1 MRKLDIQKEK
11 IIIASDHGGFRLK
24 EKIRSFLEKKGYQV
38 KDAGCFNRESCDY
51 PMYAYA
57 AAKEVSLRNFS
68 KGILIC
74 KSGIGNS
81 IVANK
86 LPRVR
91 AALCYNL
98 KAAKLSR
105 KHNDANVLVL
115 GDLFVKEAMA
125 KRIVGL
131 WLKTEFEGGRHL
143 RRVEQI
149 RDIEDKTNE
158 LFKKNRPANI

>member
-1 MRKLDIQKEK
+1 MPGNYKKKTQAVVIG
-11 IIIASDHGGFRLK
+11 SDHGGFRLK
-24 EKIRSFLEKKGYQV
+24 EKIKKFLGDKGYQV
-38 KDAGCFNRESCDY
+38 KDVGCFNRESCDY
-51 PMYAYA
+51 PVYAYE

-68 KGILIC
+68 KGILVC

-131 WLKTEFEGGRHL
+131 WLKTKFEGGRHL
-143 RRVEQI
+143 RRVKQI
-149 RDIEDKTNE
+149 KKIEDEVNQDY
-158 LFKKNRPANI
+158 A

>member
-38 KDAGCFNRESCDY
+38 KDAGCFNQESCDY
-51 PMYAYA
+51 PAYAYA
-57 AAKEVSLRNFS
+57 AAKEVSSGNFS

>member
-51 PMYAYA
+51 PAYAYA
-57 AAKEVSLRNFS
+57 AAKEVSSGNFS

-115 GDLFVKEAMA
+115 GDLFVKESMA
-125 KRIVGL
+125 KRIAGL

-143 RRVEQI
+143 RRVKQI
-149 RDIEDKTNE
+149 RDIEDKANE